1 MTSIEQTIE
10 VEAPPERVF
19 VAFTEAD
26 ELERWFPSGADS
38 DARTGGAFEYRFRFP
53 AEPERDHRYGGT
65 YHEVRAG
72 EHVSYPWAGA
82 LGETR
87 VDVTLEPAGDATTV
101 RLVHGGWRD
110 GTEWDESRRM
120 HDEGWAFFLGNLKAY
135 LEHGED
141 GRPAALGMQTAT
153 A

>member
-1 MTSIEQTIE
+1 
-10 VEAPPERVF
+10 
-19 VAFTEAD
+19 
-26 ELERWFPSGADS
+26 
-38 DARTGGAFEYRFRFP
+38 
-53 AEPERDHRYGGT
+53 
-65 YHEVRAG
+65 
-72 EHVSYPWAGA
+72 
-82 LGETR
+82 
-87 VDVTLEPAGDATTV
+87 V

>member
-1 MTSIEQTIE
+1 MASIEQTIE
-10 VEAPPERVF
+10 VQAPRERVF
-19 VAFTEAD
+19 EALTEAD

-82 LGETR
+82 LGVTR
-87 VDVTLEPAGDATTV
+87 RPCASSIAAGGTARSGTT
-101 RLVHGGWRD
+101 RD
-110 GTEWDESRRM
+110 GRTRRA
-120 HDEGWAFFLGNLKAY
+120 GPSSWA
-135 LEHGED
+135 
-141 GRPAALGMQTAT
+141 T
-153 A
+153 